1 MECNNVNS
9 EEIVQDLLEFVANTG
24 KIPELDEPGLEK
36 LIQDAIRTFGSL
48 ENALRVAGLISEN
61 SQPLSQPRK
70 KRRFFKIQ
78 KQTTKPRN
86 KFRSYSKEYFL
97 DLLELR
103 RGRSQYPAPEGT
115 PKWWEKKAGKEYICS
130 SCNKSIE
137 KTERYI
143 GRKTLTPG
151 RKGIY
156 GYRGTYHTHYFH
168 IICLLKE
175 AKHSVEER
183 IEKLD
188 LGIQSLE
195 REIVNLKNEI
205 STKAEEIETHKSTR
219 EQKKE
224 DYRASSRFGK
234 ISKWFGCKYM
244 IWSLNR
250 EIRRLQGRIDQI
262 ENQKIPNRRRN
273 IGEKS
278 TRKSDLQRYLGTIVA
293 NIKKLE

>member
-1 MECNNVNS
+1 MNS
-9 EEIVQDLLEFVANTG
+9 EEIVQHLLEFVANTG

-36 LIQDAIRTFGSL
+36 LIQEAIRTFGSL

-61 SQPLSQPRK
+61 SQPLPQPRK
-70 KRRFFKIQ
+70 KRRFSKIQ
-78 KQTTKPRN
+78 KQTARPQN
-86 KFRSYSKEYFL
+86 KFRSYHKEYFL
-97 DLLELR
+97 DLLELK

-115 PKWWEKKAGKEYICS
+115 PKWWERKAGKEYICS

-143 GRKTLTPG
+143 ARKTLTPG

-156 GYRGTYHTHYFH
+156 GYRGTYHTYYFH

-175 AKHSVEER
+175 AKDSVEER

-188 LGIQSLE
+188 LEIQFLE
-195 REIVNLKNEI
+195 REIVDLKDEI
-205 STKAEEIETHKSTR
+205 STKTEEIETHKRTR

-250 EIRRLQGRIDQI
+250 EIRRLQERIDQI
-262 ENQKIPNRRRN
+262 ENQEIPNKRRS

-278 TRKSDLQRYLGTIVA
+278 TKKSDSQRYLGTIEA
-293 NIKKLE
+293 DIKKLE